1 MGRNNFLTFLGE
13 TKVAKLSNKEP
24 VIVAVAE
31 TMVSGLMTH
40 TDVDVADLQ
49 DALNNYKNH
58 HQNLKDAENQAK
70 IATTTKVV
78 ILENLVELMRNHLKL
93 SEFNVANSPEKLTE
107 IELEPGQ
114 DSQSIIAPDIPTELH
129 TKTQGLGTIWLK
141 WNKSADSNGGPVRN
155 YIIERRHLAEGSKFG
170 AWALAKTTYIC
181 EIYLS
186 DQPADVRIEYRVKA
200 ANAAGESL
208 PSNSV
213 SVVLS

>member
-1 MGRNNFLTFLGE
+1 M
-13 TKVAKLSNKEP
+13 AKLSNKET

-58 HQNLKDAENQAK
+58 RQKLKDAERQAET
-70 IATTTKVV
+70 ATTTKVV

-93 SEFNVANSPEKLTE
+93 PELDVANSPEKLTE
-107 IELEPGQ
+107 IELESEQ
-114 DSQSIIAPDIPTELH
+114 DSQSISAPGIPTELH
-129 TKTQGLGTIWLK
+129 TKNQGPGTIWLK
-141 WNKSADSNGGPVRN
+141 WNKPADSTGGPVRN
-155 YIIERRHLAEGSKFG
+155 YIIERRHLAEGGEFG
-170 AWALAKTTYIC
+170 TCVLVKTTYIC

-186 DQPADVRIEYRVKA
+186 DQPADARIEYRVKA
-200 ANAAGESL
+200 VNAAGESL